1 MAKTRYKKILEPV
14 LVDLMD
20 VDLRVL
26 DWALA
31 ALKDARNAK
40 KFTLSDYESET
51 LNLLHNQV
59 LAIMSGEIE
68 SEIEE

>member
-1 MAKTRYKKILEPV
+1 MAKIRYKKVLEPV

-26 DWALA
+26 DWALS
-31 ALKDARNAK
+31 ALKDARGK

-59 LAIMSGEIE
+59 LAIMRGEIE